1 MIDRWDWWRCGPYP
15 AATPSPRRIASGE
28 WSPERGGSEILY
40 LVHDE
45 ERAAQERMAAA
56 ILARTE
62 HGRAHDAV

>member
-1 MIDRWDWWRCGPYP
+1 MIDRVSRCD
-15 AATPSPRRIASGE
+15 AIARRIASGE

-56 ILARTE
+56 ILARTGTG
-62 HGRAHDAV
+62 GRHVAA